1 MAASTLYAK
10 WMCMKTRR
18 RFRRFLLVLLLLLI
32 GGAGVWTALWYNIS
46 GRLIGQVQAYEAAR
60 RAEGWTISHDAPVRT
75 GWPMAAGVRLG
86 HLSVSGGG
94 AYVPGGM
101 GWTAGTLVL
110 ALDIR
115 HPHSLYIGISGRQS
129 LTLGGAAPVPFQA
142 QRMTGEA
149 GFHSGWRLGLM
160 QISAD
165 GILAAVPAKGG
176 AGSLSISSMA
186 AALRLDP
193 AAGPGGEAL
202 GVAAEA
208 EGIHIPPSHMA
219 ALGDV
224 SRLAFDITASG
235 PWPAASPKGNALA
248 SAGAWQAAGGTLRL
262 NQFSLAA
269 GPLRFT
275 GQGVFRLDPQLR
287 PDGLMTAEASGLVP
301 MVKQL
306 AARHLMT
313 AHQARAAAAVLGVL
327 IRPAGAK
334 SLAAPLSL
342 HDGIVGLGP
351 IPLFRLGG

>member
-32 GGAGVWTALWYNIS
+32 GGAGIWTALWYNIS
-46 GRLIGQVQAYEAAR
+46 GRLISQVAAFEAAR

-86 HLSVSGGG
+86 HLSVSGGR
-94 AYVPGGM
+94 AYWPGGM
-101 GWTAGTLVL
+101 GWTAGKLTI

-115 HPHSLYIGISGRQS
+115 HPHSLYIGISGRQTVS
-129 LTLGGAAPVPFQA
+129 LGGRAPIPFQA
-142 QRMTGEA
+142 QHMAGEA
-149 GFHSGWRLGLM
+149 AFQSGWQLGLM

-193 AAGPGGEAL
+193 AAGPAGEAL

-208 EGIHIPPSHMA
+208 AGVHIPPSHMA

-224 SRLAFDITASG
+224 SRFAFDVTASG
-235 PWPAASPKGNALA
+235 PWPAASAKADAFG
-248 SAGAWQAAGGTLRL
+248 SARAWAAAGGTLRL
-262 NQFSLAA
+262 NRFELAA
-269 GPLRFT
+269 GPLRLG
-275 GQGVFRLDPQLR
+275 GQGVFRLDPHLM
-287 PDGLMTAEASGLVP
+287 PDGLITAKASGLVP
-301 MVKQL
+301 AVRLL
-306 AARHLMT
+306 AAKHIMT

-327 IRPAGAK
+327 IRPAGAT
-334 SLAAPLSL
+334 SLTAPLSL
-342 HDGIVGLGP
+342 HGGIVSLGP
-351 IPLFRLGG
+351 VPLLHLGG